1 MTTAV
6 TGLQTDVL
14 VIGAGLSG
22 SAAAWKLTELGY
34 DVIVVDRDVPAS
46 DRGSSHGSARILRYA
61 YPDPLYTGL
70 MVEAKKGWDELE
82 RRNGRR
88 LVTPSGSLDVG
99 GLRDPEEL
107 ARVLDGAGV
116 ENELLSADVAA
127 DRWPGLSFDPALTG
141 SDKVLWHP
149 DAGVI
154 NAEATVT
161 AQLAEAKKSGA
172 AVLEHWEAAS
182 VRRLGAHRS
191 GYTVTSTTGETIE
204 AGQVVVAAG
213 GWVADLLSAADLPD
227 AFLANLPSV
236 EVSQEN
242 AYHFPYRDEAD
253 CGPVADGRAS
263 SWPTLISKSPDILVY
278 SLPGGTDA
286 DFRGQKVAEY
296 NAGHKMSS
304 AADRDGRIDDA
315 NRERVTEYV
324 RTMMPGL
331 VPEPYAETTC
341 LFTNLPDEDFLID
354 RVDGV
359 TVVSPC
365 SGHGAKFAPL
375 IGDLTASLVAGDASG
390 RPEVPERFRQVTAAM
405 KAAES

>member
-161 AQLAEAKKSGA
+161 AQLAEAKKSGRPSSSTGRRPRS
-172 AVLEHWEAAS
+172 AVSEPTAPATPS
-182 VRRLGAHRS
+182 PPPPVRRSRRARS
-191 GYTVTSTTGETIE
+191 SSPP
-204 AGQVVVAAG
+204 AAG
-213 GWVADLLSAADLPD
+213 SLTCCRRRTCPTPSSPTCPLSRSARRTPTTSPTGTRRTAA
-227 AFLANLPSV
+227 
-236 EVSQEN
+236 
-242 AYHFPYRDEAD
+242 R
-253 CGPVADGRAS
+253 
-263 SWPTLISKSPDILVY
+263 WPTV
-278 SLPGGTDA
+278 G
-286 DFRGQKVAEY
+286 RR
-296 NAGHKMSS
+296 AGP
-304 AADRDGRIDDA
+304 R
-315 NRERVTEYV
+315 
-324 RTMMPGL
+324 
-331 VPEPYAETTC
+331 
-341 LFTNLPDEDFLID
+341 
-354 RVDGV
+354 
-359 TVVSPC
+359 
-365 SGHGAKFAPL
+365 
-375 IGDLTASLVAGDASG
+375 
-390 RPEVPERFRQVTAAM
+390 
-405 KAAES
+405 